1 MKNIEDALAI
11 ANIMLSGIQST
22 RPVTE
27 SDINEV
33 VLKLKMIKYIHD
45 DSIVLEAI
53 YDKLCDEY
61 LDRTS
66 EYASLLSSD
75 DVEPW
80 IHNLDKT
87 KFDYWKR

>member
-11 ANIMLSGIQST
+11 ANIMLSGIQSA

-27 SDINEV
+27 SDIDEV
-33 VLKLKMIKYIHD
+33 VLKLKMIKCIHED
-45 DSIVLEAI
+45 PIVLAAI

-75 DVEPW
+75 DLEPW
-80 IHNLDKT
+80 VHNLDKMEL
-87 KFDYWKR
+87 FYLI